1 MVGVLCAGAGSA
13 AADDASE
20 ADAIEQVAPHCEPA
34 RAHCFALRLHV
45 ARSEDGTTVVEPG
58 WIAAQIAMA
67 NHQFEPLDTSFQIA
81 GVDFL
86 PPPAARIEDRAER
99 SSFAKL
105 TRGTV
110 IDVFFTGYLAD
121 VDIPGA
127 FIRGVTWHIG
137 EDRRL
142 IILSAVAAERTLA
155 HELGHFFGL
164 PHSAYAVSIMN
175 KAPRDEPPVEQRR
188 FADEE
193 IAKLKLGLVH
203 LVRAKLIAEV
213 APGAVSAPEPP
224 GGVPGHRTHLL
235 RGNLAN
241 EQ

>member
-1 MVGVLCAGAGSA
+1 MVGLVCAATGIAG
-13 AADDASE
+13 ADDATDIDTFQT
-20 ADAIEQVAPHCEPA
+20 AAPHCDPA

-45 ARSEDGTTVVEPG
+45 ARDDDGAMVVEPA

-67 NHQFEPLDTSFQIA
+67 NHHFAVIDTSFQVA

-86 PPPAARIEDRAER
+86 PSEAARVEDRAER

-105 TRGTV
+105 TGGRV

-121 VDIPGA
+121 VDKPGA

-137 EDRRL
+137 EERRL
-142 IILSAVAAERTLA
+142 IILSAVAPERTLA

-164 PHSAYAVSIMN
+164 PHSKYAVSIMN
-175 KAPRDEPPVEQRR
+175 KTPRDEPPPEERR

-193 IAKLKLGLVH
+193 IAKMKAQLAR
-203 LVRAKLIAEV
+203 LVRARLIAEV
-213 APGAVSAPEPP
+213 TPTP
-224 GGVPGHRTHLL
+224 
-235 RGNLAN
+235 
-241 EQ
+241 

>member
-1 MVGVLCAGAGSA
+1 MVGLLCTATRNA
-13 AADDASE
+13 AADDAS
-20 ADAIEQVAPHCEPA
+20 DVGAILQAAPPCEPG

-45 ARSEDGTTVVEPG
+45 ARTADGALVVEPG

-67 NHQFEPLDTSFQIA
+67 NHQFEPIDTSFQVA

-86 PPPAARIEDRAER
+86 PSDAARVEDREER

-105 TRGTV
+105 TAGSV

-121 VDIPGA
+121 IDKPGA

-137 EDRRL
+137 DERRL
-142 IILSAVAAERTLA
+142 IILSAVAPERTLA

-164 PHSAYAVSIMN
+164 PHSKYAISIMN
-175 KAPRDEPPVEQRR
+175 KTPREVPPPEERR
-188 FADEE
+188 FADAE
-193 IAKLKLGLVH
+193 IVKLKAQLVR

-213 APGAVSAPEPP
+213 AAAGP
-224 GGVPGHRTHLL
+224 
-235 RGNLAN
+235 
-241 EQ
+241 